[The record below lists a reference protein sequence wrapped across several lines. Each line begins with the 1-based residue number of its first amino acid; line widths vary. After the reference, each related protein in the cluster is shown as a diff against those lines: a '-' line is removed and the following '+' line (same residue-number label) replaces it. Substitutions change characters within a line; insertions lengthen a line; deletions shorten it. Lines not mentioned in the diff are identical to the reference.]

1 MQQAYNPK
9 LGSKTGRM
17 HSWDSLSSGRAILAG
32 LHRASHYR
40 RSRAVLRAPLLS
52 LLLAWGTAFAAA
64 PAQAPAT
71 AAGVVPPLYKQLAE
85 IQEIV
90 RINPQRA
97 LPMLDK
103 LAAELPT
110 ATPGE
115 HANFLS
121 LSCIAQYRLGHNE
134 RALPL
139 CEQALALGRR
149 HNDEDAIARALLAK
163 AYALF
168 AMNEMA
174 QSHQLVWE
182 AEKLALDSQDREL
195 RLRAMVSSGES
206 YAEDGNFPSALNRIQ
221 AAVTQARQSGD
232 PLSIVITLNSLAYLY
247 NQMREHGKAFDAL
260 DEAYRAA
267 KTLDSPARLATL
279 KNTEYGAAMDSGQ
292 LQRGL
297 KLMRE
302 ELDLVRQIGADP
314 MIATALV
321 NLSDC
326 LLKLRNHHAALTY
339 AQQALEQGRKLKDE
353 RVMSTARLNIGQA
366 YLAMGRLAE
375 GKKSIEE
382 GMAWYE
388 KSGHKPDLQMML
400 TEYGD
405 ALERAGDF
413 AGAVG
418 AYHRE
423 RALSN
428 ELFEKRRQKAML
440 ELQEK
445 YEADKRQRQI
455 ELLRQENQVK
465 STEIDNRRLQQRV
478 WWLLATVFG
487 LASAIVLMLYR
498 KVRQANAQLEEKN
511 QELKQQSAR
520 DPLTGL
526 YNRRHFQEYMRGHM
540 DTERRISGNVSGL
553 KPQGDDMVSALFL
566 LDVDHFK
573 HINDTYGHGAG
584 DAVLREIATGLREI
598 LRETDMIVR
607 WGGEEFLAF
616 LPAVPRGGLDEVAL
630 RLLSGIPARTIDYQG
645 TRLSV
650 NVSIGF
656 APFPLVRGAALSWER
671 AVNIVDMALYLAK
684 GHGRNR
690 AYGVRGIKPLD
701 AAALLAV
708 EQDIERARRAGL
720 VDLSV
725 VQGGMPVLRAMS

>member
-1 MQQAYNPK
+1 
-9 LGSKTGRM
+9 
-17 HSWDSLSSGRAILAG
+17 LAG
-32 LHRASHYR
+32 LHCASQYR
-40 RSRAVLRAPLLS
+40 SSRAVLRAPLLS
-52 LLLAWGTAFAAA
+52 LLLAWGSAFAAA
-64 PAQAPAT
+64 PAATSDASAP
-71 AAGVVPPLYKQLAE
+71 LRKQLAE
-85 IQEIV
+85 IQEITRV
-90 RINPQRA
+90 NPQRA

-103 LAAELPT
+103 LAAALPA

-115 HANFLS
+115 RANFLS

-139 CEQALALGRR
+139 CEQALALGRQ
-149 HNDEDAIARALLAK
+149 HNDRDAIARALLAK

-195 RLRAMVSSGES
+195 RIRAIVSSGES
-206 YAEDGNFPSALNRIQ
+206 YAEDGNFPSALKRLQ
-221 AAVTQARQSGD
+221 SAVTQARQSGD
-232 PLSIVITLNSLAYLY
+232 PLLVVITLNSLAYLY
-247 NQMREHGKAFDAL
+247 NQMREHGKAFDVL
-260 DEAYRAA
+260 DDAYRVAA
-267 KTLDSPARLATL
+267 QLDSPARLATL
-279 KNTEYGAAMDSGQ
+279 KNTEYGVAIDSGQ

-297 KLMRE
+297 KVMRE
-302 ELDLVRQIGADP
+302 ALDLARRIDAAP
-314 MIATALV
+314 MIGTALV

-326 LLKLRNHHAALTY
+326 NLKLRNYNAALGY
-339 AQQALEQGRKLKDE
+339 AQQALEQARKLSDE
-353 RVMSTARLNIGQA
+353 HLVATARLNIGQA

-375 GKKSIEE
+375 GKKSIEQ

-405 ALERAGDF
+405 ALERVGDY
-413 AGAVG
+413 AGAVD

-455 ELLRQENQVK
+455 ALLRQENQVK
-465 STEIDNRRLQQRV
+465 STEIANRRLQQRV
-478 WWLLATVFG
+478 WVLLAVVFG
-487 LASAIVLMLYR
+487 LVLLIIILLYR
-498 KVRQANAQLEEKN
+498 KVRQTNARLEEKN
-511 QELKQQSAR
+511 EELKQQSAL

-526 YNRRHFQEYMRGHM
+526 FNRRHFQEYMRGHQ
-540 DTERRISGNVSGL
+540 DTERRGAGL
-553 KPQGDDMVSALFL
+553 NPQGDDMVSALFL

-690 AYGVRGIKPLD
+690 AYGVRGITRLD
-701 AAALLAV
+701 AAALQEV
-708 EQDIERARRAGL
+708 EQDIERAWRSGL
-720 VDLSV
+720 VEVSI
-725 VQGGMPVLRAMS
+725 VQGGMPVFRALS

>member
-1 MQQAYNPK
+1 M
-9 LGSKTGRM
+9 
-17 HSWDSLSSGRAILAG
+17 
-32 LHRASHYR
+32 
-40 RSRAVLRAPLLS
+40 RAPLLS
-52 LLLAWGTAFAAA
+52 LLLASGLAAA
-64 PAQAPAT
+64 VPT
-71 AAGVVPPLYKQLAE
+71 AAPPSSSPLRRQLAE
-85 IQEIV
+85 IQEIT
-90 RINPQRA
+90 RLDPQRA

-103 LAAELPT
+103 LAAELPA

-115 HANFLS
+115 HADFLS
-121 LSCIAQYRLGHNE
+121 LSCIAQHRLGHGE
-134 RALPL
+134 LALPL
-139 CEQALALGRR
+139 CEQALALGRK
-149 HNDEDAIARALLAK
+149 HGDKDAIARALLAK

-182 AEKLALDSQDREL
+182 AEKLAMDSQDREL
-195 RLRAMVSSGES
+195 RIRAMVSSS
-206 YAEDGNFPSALNRIQ
+206 DSFAEDGNFPSALNRIQ

-232 PLSIVITLNSLAYLY
+232 PLLTVITLNSLAYLY
-247 NQMREHGKAFDAL
+247 NQMREHAKAFDTL

-267 KTLDSPARLATL
+267 KSLGSPGRLAIL
-279 KNTEYGAAMDSGQ
+279 KNTEYGVAVDSGQ
-292 LQRGL
+292 IQRAL
-297 KLMRE
+297 KVMGE
-302 ELDLVRQIGADP
+302 ELALARQIGAAA
-314 MIATALV
+314 MIGTALV

-326 LLKLRNHHAALTY
+326 QLKLRNHHAALSY
-339 AQQALEQGRKLKDE
+339 AQQALEQARKISDE
-353 RVMSTARLNIGQA
+353 RLMATARLNIGQA
-366 YLAMGRLAE
+366 NLALGHLAE

-405 ALERAGDF
+405 ALERAGDY
-413 AGAVG
+413 AAALG

-423 RALSN
+423 RTLSN
-428 ELFEKRRQKAML
+428 ELFETRRQKAML

-455 ELLRQENQVK
+455 ESLRQENQVK
-465 STEIDNRRLQQRV
+465 STELDNRRLQQRV
-478 WWLLATVFG
+478 WWLLAMVFA
-487 LASAIVLMLYR
+487 LASAIVFMLYR
-498 KVRQANAQLEEKN
+498 KVRQTNAQLKEKN
-511 QELKQQSAR
+511 LELAQQSAR

-526 YNRRHFQEYMRGHM
+526 YNRRHFQDYMRGHQEG
-540 DTERRISGNVSGL
+540 ERRINGNVMGIN
-553 KPQGDDMVSALFL
+553 PQGDDMVSALFL

-645 TRLSV
+645 TPLAV

-656 APFPLVRGAALSWER
+656 APFPLARGTALSWER

-690 AYGVRGIKPLD
+690 AYGVRGLKRLD
-701 AAALLAV
+701 PAAMQEV
-708 EQDIERARRAGL
+708 EQDIERAWRAGL
-720 VDLSV
+720 VDVSV
-725 VQGGMPVLRAMS
+725 VQGDMPVLRQMS

>member
-1 MQQAYNPK
+1 M
-9 LGSKTGRM
+9 
-17 HSWDSLSSGRAILAG
+17 LAG
-32 LHRASHYR
+32 LNRVSHYR
-40 RSRAVLRAPLLS
+40 GSRAVLRAPLLS
-52 LLLAWGTAFAAA
+52 LLLASGLAVAVPTAA
-64 PAQAPAT
+64 PPSSS
-71 AAGVVPPLYKQLAE
+71 PLRQQLAE
-85 IQEIV
+85 IQEIT
-90 RINPQRA
+90 RLDPQRA

-103 LAAELPT
+103 LAAQLPA
-110 ATPGE
+110 ATPGD
-115 HANFLS
+115 HADFLS
-121 LSCIAQYRLGHNE
+121 LSCIAQHRLGHGE
-134 RALPL
+134 LALPL
-139 CEQALALGRR
+139 CEQALALGRQYG
-149 HNDEDAIARALLAK
+149 DKDAIARALLAK

-182 AEKLALDSQDREL
+182 AEKLAMDSQDREL
-195 RLRAMVSSGES
+195 RIRAMVSSGDS
-206 YAEDGNFPSALNRIQ
+206 FAEDGNFPNALNRIQ

-232 PLSIVITLNSLAYLY
+232 PLLTVITLNSLAYLY
-247 NQMREHGKAFDAL
+247 NQMREHAKAFDTL
-260 DEAYRAA
+260 DEAYVVA
-267 KTLDSPARLATL
+267 KRLGSPGRLAIL
-279 KNTEYGAAMDSGQ
+279 KNTEYGVAVDSGQ
-292 LQRGL
+292 IQRAL
-297 KLMRE
+297 KVMGE
-302 ELDLVRQIGADP
+302 ELALARQIGAAA
-314 MIATALV
+314 MIGTALV

-326 LLKLRNHHAALTY
+326 QLKLRNHHAALSY
-339 AQQALEQGRKLKDE
+339 AQQALEQARKISDE
-353 RVMSTARLNIGQA
+353 RLMATARLNIGQA
-366 YLAMGRLAE
+366 NLALGHLAE

-405 ALERAGDF
+405 ALERAGDY
-413 AGAVG
+413 AAALG

-423 RALSN
+423 RTLSN
-428 ELFEKRRQKAML
+428 ELFETRRQKAML

-455 ELLRQENQVK
+455 ESLRQENQVK
-465 STEIDNRRLQQRV
+465 STELDNRRLQQRV
-478 WWLLATVFG
+478 WWLLAMVFA
-487 LASAIVLMLYR
+487 LASAIVFMLYR
-498 KVRQANAQLEEKN
+498 KVRQTNAQLKEKN
-511 QELKQQSAR
+511 LELAQQSAR

-526 YNRRHFQEYMRGHM
+526 YNRRHFQDYMRGHQ
-540 DTERRISGNVSGL
+540 EGIN
-553 KPQGDDMVSALFL
+553 PQGDNMVSALFL

-645 TRLSV
+645 TPLAV

-656 APFPLVRGAALSWER
+656 APFPLARGTALSWER

-690 AYGVRGIKPLD
+690 AYGVRGLKRLD
-701 AAALLAV
+701 PAAMQEV
-708 EQDIERARRAGL
+708 EQDIERAWRAGL
-720 VDLSV
+720 VDVSV
-725 VQGGMPVLRAMS
+725 VQGDMPVLRQMS